1 MASST
6 AGPLRLAQRVLR
18 GLIVLNWVYGLGILA
33 LLVASF
39 LAPALFVTALGLQL
53 AEGGGTMISGG
64 RLIMG
69 LGLVSVPINYAV
81 LSRLLA
87 IVGTVHGGDPFV
99 VANARRLRWI
109 AWAVLSLEVIHL
121 AVGVVAASSGSAAQP
136 LDIKWT
142 FSFTPWL
149 AVLLLFVLAQVFDH
163 GARMRADLE
172 GTV

>member
-6 AGPLRLAQRVLR
+6 AGPLRLAQRFLR

-39 LAPALFVTALGLQL
+39 LAPALFATALGLQL
-53 AEGGGTMISGG
+53 AEGVGTMISGG

-99 VANARRLRWI
+99 FGNARRLRWI

-121 AVGVVAASSGSAAQP
+121 AVGFVAASSGSAAQP

>member
-1 MASST
+1 MAISAAT
-6 AGPLRLAQRVLR
+6 RLRLAERFLR
-18 GLIVLNWVYGLGILA
+18 GLIVLNYVYGTGILV

-39 LAPALFVTALGLQL
+39 IAPGPLFTALGVRL
-53 AEGGGTMISGG
+53 AEGAGTMIVGG

-87 IVGTVHGGDPFV
+87 IVRTVHHGDPFIV
-99 VANARRLRWI
+99 GNAMRLRWI
-109 AWAVLSLEVIHL
+109 AWAVLSLELIHL
-121 AVGVVAASSGSAAQP
+121 LIGVVAAGSGSPAQP